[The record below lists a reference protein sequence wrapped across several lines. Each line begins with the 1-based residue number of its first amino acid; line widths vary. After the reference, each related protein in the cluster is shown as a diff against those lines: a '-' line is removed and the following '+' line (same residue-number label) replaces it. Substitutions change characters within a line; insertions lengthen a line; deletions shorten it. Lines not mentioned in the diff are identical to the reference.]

1 MIKNI
6 IEAIRKDEKFSFE
19 KIIENNIM
27 TDDEYFEFLKFVY
40 IEGVP
45 EVRTSIDSTDLMTF
59 DNENFYMEEKE
70 MIRAYL
76 EDVKEKYELDD
87 SNNSTLVEKNLNTLN
102 EKAITISIGITQI
115 HESDTEDSLYRRVD
129 KLLYVSKRTGKN
141 KVSSDLEE

>member
-59 DNENFYMEEKE
+59 DNENF
-70 MIRAYL
+70 
-76 EDVKEKYELDD
+76 
-87 SNNSTLVEKNLNTLN
+87 
-102 EKAITISIGITQI
+102 
-115 HESDTEDSLYRRVD
+115 
-129 KLLYVSKRTGKN
+129 
-141 KVSSDLEE
+141 